1 MLPSYHPSQHKEA
14 QRLATVERHAAKER
28 DAAAA
33 AAAHGGD
40 GGGSG
45 GEGGGGE
52 GGEGAAGQAGV
63 RSVRGRG
70 GPATKR
76 RLAKLPFNR
85 AAHKACY
92 LPAYCLPNLLTY
104 LLTYSLTYRAQAP
117 TPTLTLTLTLTRPPT
132 ARRGCRAVEPPSSAA
147 SARAPSRRAAILL
160 TRYHP
165 TVA

>member
-14 QRLATVERHAAKER
+14 QRLATAERRAAKER

-33 AAAHGGD
+33 AAAHGGN

-92 LPAYCLPNLLTY
+92 
-104 LLTYSLTYRAQAP
+104 
-117 TPTLTLTLTLTRPPT
+117 
-132 ARRGCRAVEPPSSAA
+132 RAV
-147 SARAPSRRAAILL
+147 
-160 TRYHP
+160 
-165 TVA
+165 